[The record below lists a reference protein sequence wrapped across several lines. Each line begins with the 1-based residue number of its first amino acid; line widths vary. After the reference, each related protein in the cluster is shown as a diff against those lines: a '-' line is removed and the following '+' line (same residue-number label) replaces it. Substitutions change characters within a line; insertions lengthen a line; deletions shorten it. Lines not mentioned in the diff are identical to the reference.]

1 MSIASV
7 HSSPT
12 STDSFQHFLT
22 QLQKAARSVDLD
34 LGVEEMADIFWL
46 AAQSDRLPVSI
57 PSKLAEIPPDDQN
70 SSPSISPQ
78 KEPTVSVITDSQRN
92 SQTETPSAYRGN
104 ALPIQIT
111 AAKALR
117 SQLELARALR
127 PLMRKVPSRT
137 QWQLEEETTATQ
149 AAEYGFICPVLVPKP
164 ERWFDLA
171 IVVEDSHSLKIWTET
186 IAEFCTLAEVHGA
199 FRQVKTWQFVTRSD
213 RSFQLLPLWHQSREP
228 QSNQSSRP
236 LDPEAL
242 TKADDRLIWF
252 ISDCTSVLWD
262 DSPIYRTLQK
272 WGEKAPL
279 VLIQLF
285 PEKLWRRTALGLG
298 TPLRFAASAP
308 GLRVSDLKTIGPEE
322 TEEETSISVR
332 FPVISLEPEPLKR
345 WAKVTTGVPSAQ
357 VSGMNIHLSRLT
369 PSSEAEEPLDEVD
382 DEAKVRLFSLSAS
395 LTARKLA
402 GLMAAAPV
410 SLPVVHLIQK
420 TLLPESTQIHVAEV
434 LMSGLIRSFP
444 VPTKPDQKEYD
455 FLSETVRDRLSAS
468 VSIPQTLAV
477 IQAISAQ
484 VSERLGLG
492 TKSFRAL
499 IARSSSLETEQQ
511 TLMRPFAELA
521 LSTLKRLGTEYR
533 QMAERLEQY
542 LQPVPLPD
550 NPQPGRWPPVT
561 ETFDFDFGTVEVL
574 ELTEFEFTTAT
585 IEPQPAQRN
594 LINWIQ
600 RKDEEPKWVVTR
612 LGGTGWKYAE
622 PLSEGVMLEMVEI
635 TGGTFTMGASPEDE
649 QGYEDERPPHAVTVP
664 DFFIGKYPIT
674 QAQWK
679 TIALC
684 PQINRE
690 LEPDPSHFK
699 GEVSKTSRSENR
711 PVEQVSWEE
720 AKEFCD
726 RLSGLTGRIYDLPTE
741 AQWEYACRGG
751 TTTPYAFGD
760 KLVPE
765 LANFDSNREGTT
777 IVGSYPANPW
787 GLYDMHGNVW
797 EWCLDHWQNSYTEK
811 PEHLKENGNIPWT
824 TENSSTTRL
833 LRGGSWGS
841 TSRNCRSAYR
851 FYNSPA
857 NRYYNIGFRVVCSG
871 ARTPA

>member
-1 MSIASV
+1 MSIVLST
-7 HSSPT
+7 P
-12 STDSFQHFLT
+12 TDSLQHFLT
-22 QLQKAARSVDLD
+22 QLQKAGQSVGVD
-34 LGVEEMADIFWL
+34 LGVEEMADILWL
-46 AAQSDRLPVSI
+46 AAQSDRLPVPSPVKPENI
-57 PSKLAEIPPDDQN
+57 PQDDRSPESRPP
-70 SSPSISPQ
+70 SPSISPQ
-78 KEPTVSVITDSQRN
+78 KEPTVSVIPDSQID
-92 SQTETPSAYRGN
+92 SQTEATPTHRGD
-104 ALPIQIT
+104 ALPIQIS

-127 PLMRKVPSRT
+127 PLMRRVPSRT
-137 QWQLEEETTATQ
+137 QWQLDEATTATQ
-149 AAEYGFICPVLVPKP
+149 TAECGFICPVFVPKP

-171 IVVEDSHSLKIWTET
+171 IVVEESQSLKIWQET
-186 IAEFCTLAEVHGA
+186 IAELCSLVESVGA
-199 FRQVKTWQFVTRSD
+199 FRQVKIWRFVT
-213 RSFQLLPLWHQSREP
+213 
-228 QSNQSSRP
+228 
-236 LDPEAL
+236 DPEAWI
-242 TKADDRLIWF
+242 KPEHPEHHLIWF
-252 ISDCTSVLWD
+252 ISDCTSALWD
-262 DSPIYRTLQK
+262 ESPIYRTLQK

-285 PEKLWRRTALGLG
+285 PEKLWGRTALGLG
-298 TPLRFAASAP
+298 TPLRFAASSP
-308 GLRVSDLKTIGPEE
+308 GLPVSALTPIGLDK
-322 TEEETSISVR
+322 TEEQTQSIKSPSVR

-345 WAKVTTGVPSAQ
+345 WAKVTTGIPTAQ
-357 VSGMNIHLSRLT
+357 VSGVHIDLRHLSLG
-369 PSSEAEEPLDEVD
+369 AEDPLDDEID

-420 TLLPESTQIHVAEV
+420 TLLPESTQIHLAEV
-434 LMSGLIRSFP
+434 FMSGLIRSFP
-444 VPTKPDQKEYD
+444 VPNQPDQKEYD
-455 FLSETVRDRLSAS
+455 FLSDTVRDRLSAS
-468 VSIPQTLAV
+468 VSIPQSLAV

-499 IARSSSLETEQQ
+499 IALSSTLNTDQQ
-511 TLMRPFAELA
+511 TLIRPFAELA

-542 LQPVPLPD
+542 LQPVPPPPE

-585 IEPQPAQRN
+585 IEPQPVQRN

-600 RKDEEPKWVVTR
+600 RKEEEPKWVVTR
-612 LGGTGWKYAE
+612 LGGTVWQYAE
-622 PLSEGVMLEMVEI
+622 PLSEGVILEMVEI
-635 TGGTFTMGASPEDE
+635 TGGTFTMGTSPEDD
-649 QGYEDERPPHAVTVP
+649 QGDEDERPPHAVTVP
-664 DFFIGKYPIT
+664 DFFIGKYPVT

-699 GEVSKTSRSENR
+699 GEKR
-711 PVEQVSWEE
+711 PVESVSWDD

-726 RLSGLTGRIYDLPTE
+726 RLSGLAGRIYDLPTE

-765 LANFDSNREGTT
+765 LANFDENRKGTT

-787 GLYDMHGNVW
+787 GLYDMHGNVF
-797 EWCLDHWQNSYTEK
+797 EWCLDHWHEIYTEK

-824 TENSSTTRL
+824 TKNSSTSRL
-833 LRGGSWGS
+833 LRGGYWYHV
-841 TSRNCRSAYR
+841 TWYCRSAFRNYDFPVNR
-851 FYNSPA
+851 FYGF
-857 NRYYNIGFRVVCSG
+857 GFRVVCSG
-871 ARTPA
+871 ARTLR